1 MAIRGGE
8 TIFVKSVLA
17 LSDER
22 AKGKEFKACA
32 SVPGKKYLLTTD
44 RGMNGFYDNIEYK
57 NIISFLLE

>member
-1 MAIRGGE
+1 M
-8 TIFVKSVLA
+8 KSVLA

-22 AKGKEFKACA
+22 AKGKEFKAFA